1 MYIYIYI
8 SALNARWSPGSSF
21 SVIPRTDAPCGMV
34 SWLRFHYTVW
44 FLPRR
49 HTGTRTHRRSLRYGL
64 LAPFQTLYGF
74 RPVATPALGR
84 KDAPCG
90 IAP

>member
-21 SVIPRTDAPCGMV
+21 SVIPRTDAPCG
-34 SWLRFHYTVW
+34 
-44 FLPRR
+44 
-49 HTGTRTHRRSLRYGL
+49 
-64 LAPFQTLYGF
+64 
-74 RPVATPALGR
+74 
-84 KDAPCG
+84 